1 MKELPEKGS
10 LRESIL
16 IHLWLQ
22 KEQMENAQ
30 TFALLQ
36 TLIDKDK
43 GIEAYEA
50 YKKVRFPWI
59 ESSKEADKVKQLQR
73 LEQEIRKGALSI
85 TPMRDDRARVRSRL
99 KAKVIAVDEKR
110 RAQLDKVYQ
119 QMGKVVPV

>member
-22 KEQMENAQ
+22 REQMENAQ

-43 GIEAYEA
+43 GIQAYEE

-59 ESSKEADKVKQLQR
+59 ETSREADKMKQLAR

-85 TPMRDDRARVRSRL
+85 TPMRDERTQVRSRL
-99 KAKVIAVDEKR
+99 KAKVIAVDEKK
-110 RAQLDKVYQ
+110 RAQLDKVYR
-119 QMGKVVPV
+119 QMGKVVPI